1 MDQVLKL
8 KTLLAQ
14 DEELRSRMS
23 QEKAQPADVDIS
35 KVNAKISCEKKVTS
49 QVALQ
54 PPDEGDSKMPAKRSP
69 RSLEK
74 AQPVE
79 EGDSKVS
86 TKKSRKSQKKAQQAD
101 VDISKVNAK
110 KSRKKKVTSQP
121 ADEDNSKMP
130 AAKRSRKSQK
140 KAQPA
145 DVDISNVSTKISR
158 KKKVTSQPADEDDS
172 KVPAKRSRQSQEKA
186 KPVEEG
192 DSKVSTKKSR
202 KSQEKALQILS
213 IKVGHH
219 LSLYWPNDGK
229 WYKATVTSK
238 DSADSNRVSLLY
250 TDGEVE
256 IDVDLFDEQFEIVTG
271 CNSTK
276 TQSKNS
282 PESDLG
288 SESLKSKTV
297 EVCFI
302 GLNVN

>member
-23 QEKAQPADVDIS
+23 QEKAQP
-35 KVNAKISCEKKVTS
+35 
-49 QVALQ
+49 
-54 PPDEGDSKMPAKRSP
+54 
-69 RSLEK
+69 
-74 AQPVE
+74 
-79 EGDSKVS
+79 
-86 TKKSRKSQKKAQQAD
+86 AD

-172 KVPAKRSRQSQEKA
+172 KVPAKRIRQSQEKA

-202 KSQEKALQILS
+202 KSQEKAQLENEYDGKLPAKKSCTIQEKALQILS

-238 DSADSNRVSLLY
+238 DSADSNRVTLLY

>member
-14 DEELRSRMS
+14 DKELRSRMS

-86 TKKSRKSQKKAQQAD
+86 TKKSRKSQ
-101 VDISKVNAK
+101 
-110 KSRKKKVTSQP
+110 
-121 ADEDNSKMP
+121 
-130 AAKRSRKSQK
+130 
-140 KAQPA
+140 
-145 DVDISNVSTKISR
+145 
-158 KKKVTSQPADEDDS
+158 
-172 KVPAKRSRQSQEKA
+172 
-186 KPVEEG
+186 
-192 DSKVSTKKSR
+192 
-202 KSQEKALQILS
+202 EKALQILS

-238 DSADSNRVSLLY
+238 DSADSNRVTLLY

>member
-121 ADEDNSKMP
+121 ADED
-130 AAKRSRKSQK
+130 
-140 KAQPA
+140 
-145 DVDISNVSTKISR
+145 
-158 KKKVTSQPADEDDS
+158 DS
-172 KVPAKRSRQSQEKA
+172 KVPAKRIRQSQEKA

-202 KSQEKALQILS
+202 KSQEKAQLENEYDAKLPAKKSCTIQEKALQILS

-238 DSADSNRVSLLY
+238 DSADSNHVSLLY

-282 PESDLG
+282 PESDLE